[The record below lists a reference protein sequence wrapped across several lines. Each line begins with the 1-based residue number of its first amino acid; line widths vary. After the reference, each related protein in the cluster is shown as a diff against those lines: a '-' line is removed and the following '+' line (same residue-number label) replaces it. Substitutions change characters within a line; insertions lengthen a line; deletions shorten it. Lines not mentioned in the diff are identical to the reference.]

1 MGIGPRIRG
10 RQLWARPTS
19 TTAPVMPS
27 CTPFLIPSNGV
38 LNLNSS
44 YSITLTENVVYQPS
58 CTGAPDLSPGNPS
71 AVLDKDPFYSS
82 TSPQL
87 YAMGCM
93 TVISYLLVII
103 LLITPRTF
111 FVGGPGGGASF
122 LDRHGMISGSY
133 SGGSSVVGVGGRPW
147 LQKVAALLVAVSLTI
162 ATVNSFKVAGQQ
174 YDYGY
179 MDAGA
184 LTVQVLD
191 GTEIRIVRVISSTFL
206 WLAQVQTLIRL
217 FPRHKEKV
225 MIKWAGFAL
234 ILLDTTF
241 AILDN
246 FVAHGT
252 GTNPRLFDD
261 AIPAL
266 SYLFELALNL
276 LYAAWVIFYS
286 VSKRRYA
293 YFHPKMRNICLVA
306 LLSLIAVLI
315 PAVFFVMDISQPDV
329 AGWGEYIRWVG
340 SAAASVVVWEWVERI
355 EALERDDRKDG
366 ILGREI
372 FDGDE
377 MLEVTPSEEV
387 DWPRQP
393 SRDGGRGTGASSSW
407 GGVMG
412 LGYRPLRS
420 RVGFQR
426 NSRGR
431 RDGQLRQSQHEH
443 VEHQPGPAHL
453 APPPAAV
460 TPVSRADT
468 TSAASTVYYVH
479 YHPTSSPSASVLTVP
494 VPNDESCTAKEIT
507 VERSRPDSDPGDA
520 GDNPAMTQNTNASNA
535 PVAVLP
541 QSSHWLLISNLFKR
555 RRTAPPKEVVTAEVQ
570 EQSSPSDETS
580 PPNEKDEPRNFRCRV
595 NNLLSSHAGKGR
607 PNSAEGSTAAE
618 TLPITVIPSR
628 TRTQQTWS
636 PQPSDDTKAQGE
648 TPVRGASV
656 NHSSLPV
663 RVIPAQ
669 HRLAAPWP
677 RPAAHGM
684 SSGRNHRLRYDPDT
698 AALVGVEPDLH
709 SPMRQDD
716 PIRDTS
722 SANET
727 LVVLE
732 EHDSHMDSYRDSSSR
747 SPEGT
752 SFRQPVAALDI
763 RRLSTVSTSS
773 SQQPDTVAGEFG
785 TTPESPPAHSAQRP
799 LVSRHVASRNNGY
812 NPDLEAGPN
821 PDHHD

>member
-1 MGIGPRIRG
+1 MGSVDVDDIHTNIYRG
-10 RQLWARPTS
+10 NA
-19 TTAPVMPS
+19 V
-27 CTPFLIPSNGV
+27 GV

-44 YSITLTENVVYQPS
+44 YSITLTENIVYQPS
-58 CTGAPDLSPGNPS
+58 CTGPPDLIPGNPS

-103 LLITPRTF
+103 LMITPRTF
-111 FVGGPGGGASF
+111 FVGDPGGGTSF

-147 LQKVAALLVAVSLTI
+147 LQKAAALLVAVSLTI

-184 LTVQVLD
+184 LTYAVLD

-246 FVAHGT
+246 FVAHGM

-293 YFHPKMRNICLVA
+293 FFHPKMRNICLVA

-315 PAVFFVMDISQPDV
+315 PAVFFVMDISQPNV

-393 SRDGGRGTGASSSW
+393 SRDGGKGTGASSSW

-426 NSRGR
+426 GSRGR
-431 RDGQLRQSQHEH
+431 RDGQPCQPQHEH
-443 VEHQPGPAHL
+443 AEPQPGPAHPT
-453 APPPAAV
+453 PPPAAV
-460 TPVSRADT
+460 TPISRADT
-468 TSAASTVYYVH
+468 TSAASTVYYVR

-494 VPNDESCTAKEIT
+494 APNDESGVAKEIT
-507 VERSRPDSDPGDA
+507 VERSQTGSDSSDA
-520 GDNPAMTQNTNASNA
+520 GDNPAMTQNINGSNA
-535 PVAVLP
+535 PAAVLP
-541 QSSHWLLISNLFKR
+541 QSSHWHLISNLFRR

-570 EQSSPSDETS
+570 ERSSPTDETS
-580 PPNEKDEPRNFRCRV
+580 PLDEKERPRNFRSKV
-595 NNLLSSHAGKGR
+595 SNLLSPHAGKER
-607 PNSAEGSTAAE
+607 PNSAEGLTAAE
-618 TLPITVIPSR
+618 SLHITVIPSR
-628 TRTQQTWS
+628 TGTQQTWS
-636 PQPSDDTKAQGE
+636 PQPSDDTEVQGE
-648 TPVRGASV
+648 TPVHGAS

-669 HRLAAPWP
+669 HRPAARWP
-677 RPAAHGM
+677 RPATIGI

-709 SPMRQDD
+709 SPTRQGDST
-716 PIRDTS
+716 RDTS
-722 SANET
+722 PANET
-727 LVVLE
+727 LAVLE
-732 EHDSHMDSYRDSSSR
+732 EHDGHRDSFRDSGSR

-752 SFRQPVAALDI
+752 SFRRHVAALDTQ
-763 RRLSTVSTSS
+763 RLSTASTSS
-773 SQQPDTVAGEFG
+773 SQHPDTIAGDFG
-785 TTPESPPAHSAQRP
+785 TTPESPPAQRP
-799 LVSRHVASRNNGY
+799 LASRRVASRNNGY

-821 PDHHD
+821 PDHHN